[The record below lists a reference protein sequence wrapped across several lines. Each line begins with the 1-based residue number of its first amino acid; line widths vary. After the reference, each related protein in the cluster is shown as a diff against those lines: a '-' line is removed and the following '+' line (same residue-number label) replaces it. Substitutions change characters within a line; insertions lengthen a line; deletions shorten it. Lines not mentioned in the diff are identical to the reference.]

1 MSKLIVVPA
10 GEAERHSADRI
21 LGAMETDSRIALTC
35 IDGLEQ
41 PGLEPVAGDIFVLV
55 AGNGWSEHIVG
66 GVAQT
71 LLEQGRAAR
80 ARVHVV
86 LIDDGAEPDEV
97 ALPESLDFLA
107 GSAWH
112 HLRHDHWATDVTAL
126 IDTLAEP
133 MPVAAGPLRPLPARQ
148 MLLAAGLVGALALLG
163 AILIMSRMW
172 SDTPT
177 AVGRWVAEVDY
188 GRADV
193 REEQFDFRQAGG
205 QLTGNATWLGVRRAI
220 EGAMQDGERLSFH
233 TRTHE
238 NRGSERR
245 EVRHDYAG
253 IVSDDIIDFT
263 LRSSGGFDEPVPL
276 EFTARRVRD

>member
-1 MSKLIVVPA
+1 MSKLIVVSA

-21 LGAMETDSRIALTC
+21 LGAMETASRITLTC
-35 IDGLEQ
+35 VDGLDQ
-41 PGLEPVAGDIFVLV
+41 PGPEPAAGDIVLLVAGD
-55 AGNGWSEHIVG
+55 GWSERIVG
-66 GVAQT
+66 GAAQT
-71 LLEQGRAAR
+71 LLEQAR
-80 ARVHVV
+80 TAGARVHVV

-97 ALPESLDFLA
+97 ALPESLLFLA

-112 HLRHDHWATDVTAL
+112 HLRQDHWATDVAAL
-126 IDTLAEP
+126 IDALAEP
-133 MPVAAGPLRPLPARQ
+133 MPLAAGPLRPSPARQ
-148 MLLAAGLVGALALLG
+148 MLLAAALVGALALLG

-205 QLTGNATWLGVRRAI
+205 QIAGSVTWQGVRRAV
-220 EGAMQDGERLSFH
+220 EGAVQDGERLSFH

-253 IVSDDIIDFT
+253 IVSEDVIDFT
-263 LRSSGGFDEPVPL
+263 LRSSGGFDEPAPL